1 LKFTDVTTVVLV
13 QDLDRAL
20 RFYRDVLGFTVQ
32 EETEEWVMFT
42 QRVGLMLS
50 PEPLPVDNINVNAV
64 MLSLHV
70 EDVQATYYEL
80 IEKGVPFII
89 APTDIGDAKVAT
101 LRDPE
106 GNVLQLI
113 QAYHG

>member
-1 LKFTDVTTVVLV
+1 MKFTDVTAVVLV

-32 EETEEWVMFT
+32 EETEDWVMFAE
-42 QRVGLMLS
+42 RVGLILS
-50 PEPLPVDNINVNAV
+50 PEPLPVDNISINAV
-64 MLSLHV
+64 MLSLRV
-70 EDVQATYYEL
+70 EDVQAAYYEL
-80 IEKGVPFII
+80 IEQGVPFLI

-101 LRDPE
+101 LRDTE

-113 QAYHG
+113 QARSG